1 MAKAIEYKL
10 RRTAKRKGIL
20 GHQNKSNK
28 ELLRIIY
35 KLKRITENLS
45 KNELNKI
52 TKMQNLSLNKLKKIE
67 RMNNLSLN
75 ELNQIAATRHIKN
88 YKDMSREDLL
98 IALLKSNPSH
108 TELLKIDDSN
118 TEIGETKKLFNNLRN
133 NFSREEIKKYREKF
147 HKKERVYNYLKGKDS
162 LTTREK
168 RVLKNIERYF
178 KKLKK
183 DLNKIKIYQ
192 YNITSDISH
201 LFNEITKEDYYE
213 PIEIKSAS
221 DGSYIQYESRGD
233 SDDNLSL
240 AEYINIIRPYL
251 RDMIN
256 NHKAQGE

>member
-28 ELLRIIY
+28 ELLRTIY
-35 KLKRITENLS
+35 KLKCITGNLFR
-45 KNELNKI
+45 NGIRKI
-52 TKMQNLSLNKLKKIE
+52 IKMPNLSLNDIKKIE

-75 ELNQIAATRHIKN
+75 ELNQIAVARNIKN
-88 YKDMSREDLL
+88 YKDMSKEDLL
-98 IALLKSNPSH
+98 IALLKSNQSH
-108 TELLKIDDSN
+108 RELLKIDDSN
-118 TEIGETKKLFNNLRN
+118 TEIGEIKKLFNNLRN
-133 NFSREEIKKYREKF
+133 NFSTEEIKEHRERL

-162 LTTREK
+162 LTTRKKSGKKYWEVLSKAKK
-168 RVLKNIERYF
+168 RFI
-178 KKLKK
+178 
-183 DLNKIKIYQ
+183 KIKIYQ